1 MRRPG
6 PGWLWVDKF
15 KSIRTLDDTDRGIR
29 RVRESTRRRIWR
41 MDHGGTTTCAAPVHR
56 VDGLLPCRGRILGE
70 LPDDESSRLWRG
82 CGVFD
87 FSTLGVGMDFRHN
100 DPADVVGRRISVRLS
115 VGESIDIA
123 FTGVVRNIKAGP
135 DGIVRAGIEFVGLS
149 EDELYIVDL
158 LELGSLTTP
167 AI

>member
-1 MRRPG
+1 ME
-6 PGWLWVDKF
+6 D
-15 KSIRTLDDTDRGIR
+15 
-29 RVRESTRRRIWR
+29 RRRAQRQPAVW
-41 MDHGGTTTCAAPVHR
+41 MGSCHVEGD
-56 VDGLLPCRGRILGE
+56 
-70 LPDDESSRLWRG
+70 SSDLWRE

-87 FSTLGVGMDFRHN
+87 FSTLGVGMDFRHD

-135 DGIVRAGIEFVGLS
+135 GGIVRAGVEFVGLS

-158 LELGSLTTP
+158 LELGSLSTSP
-167 AI
+167 V

>member
-1 MRRPG
+1 
-6 PGWLWVDKF
+6 VE
-15 KSIRTLDDTDRGIR
+15 DRR
-29 RVRESTRRRIWR
+29 RVQRQSTVW
-41 MDHGGTTTCAAPVHR
+41 MGFCHVE
-56 VDGLLPCRGRILGE
+56 GE
-70 LPDDESSRLWRG
+70 TSGLPDDESSRLWRG

-87 FSTLGVGMDFRHN
+87 FSTLGVGMDFRHD

-158 LELGSLTTP
+158 LELGSLSSHSV
-167 AI
+167 

>member
-1 MRRPG
+1 M
-6 PGWLWVDKF
+6 
-15 KSIRTLDDTDRGIR
+15 
-29 RVRESTRRRIWR
+29 EERRRAQRQSTVW
-41 MDHGGTTTCAAPVHR
+41 M
-56 VDGLLPCRGRILGE
+56 GLCHVEGE
-70 LPDDESSRLWRG
+70 TSGIAEDESSRLWRG

-87 FSTLGVGMDFRHN
+87 FSTLGVGMDFRHD

-123 FTGVVRNIKAGP
+123 FTGVVRNVKAGP

-158 LELGSLTTP
+158 LEVGSMSSP
-167 AI
+167 AV